1 MAKIDKAIEYL
12 IEFADN
18 DEKGYSQIRRR
29 IAQTSAEAK
38 EISEGDCSSTALNAL
53 VFAGYDIG
61 NATYT
66 GNVVPELLKAGWT
79 NVTSKVNL
87 KTGAGLKKGYIVV
100 RPKTPKKNGHMAMM
114 VSEKQLVQNQ
124 QDYDGKRGDSSGR
137 EVRKQNYYNSPF
149 TVVLAPPVEV
159 SSVATNPYRR
169 PILMHRAGKQFS
181 GEDALWVIWHLSRI
195 GYAKVNPFGS
205 TVGANSWEAI
215 YDVQMHHIG
224 KTGDMWL
231 KTYAALEK

>member
-1 MAKIDKAIEYL
+1 MAKIDKAVEYL
-12 IEFADN
+12 NEFANDN
-18 DEKGYSQIRRR
+18 DNGYSQVRRR
-29 IAQTSAEAK
+29 IAQTAAEAK
-38 EISEGDCSSTALNAL
+38 EISEGDCSSTTLNAL

-66 GNVVPELLKAGWT
+66 GNVVRELLKTGWT

-100 RPKTPKKNGHMAMM
+100 RPRTKDRHGHMAMM
-114 VSEKQLVQNQ
+114 ITERQLVQNQ
-124 QDYDGKRGDSSGR
+124 HDYDGKRGDSSGR
-137 EVRKQNYYNSPF
+137 EIRKQNYYNSPF

-169 PILMHRAGKQFS
+169 PILLHRAGKSFS
-181 GEDALWVIWHLSRI
+181 GEDALWVIWHLARL
-195 GYAKVNPFGS
+195 GYPKVNPNGS
-205 TVGANSWEAI
+205 TVGANSWGAI
-215 YDVQMHHIG
+215 YDVQMRQIG